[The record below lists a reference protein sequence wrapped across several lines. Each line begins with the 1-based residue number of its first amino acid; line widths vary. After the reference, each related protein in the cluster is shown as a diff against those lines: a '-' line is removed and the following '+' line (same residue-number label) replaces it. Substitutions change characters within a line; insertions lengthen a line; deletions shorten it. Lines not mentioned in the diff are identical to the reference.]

1 MPATITHNEGTITGG
16 KDHVYCEFILVGG
29 GNTNHGGQVIKNF
42 ARIKCKTIV
51 KIMIGAGNIKGCKST
66 ITWSASDNTKSQITS
81 DYGFEYLK
89 DSLWHDDTITA
100 KGGEETLLID
110 NLTGEEVRY
119 GDNVNKPGTC
129 AIKMLTTEYNNV
141 VGGNLCSEVKTDGDY
156 TILIWNQSSKFQ
168 VS

>member
-1 MPATITHNEGTITGG
+1 MPSRITNNTGTINGSKEHTY
-16 KDHVYCEFILVGG
+16 VEFILVGG

-42 ARIKCKTIV
+42 GRIKCKTIT
-51 KIMIGAGNIKGCKST
+51 IISIGAGNIKGCPSS

-89 DSLWHDDTITA
+89 DNTWDNSKIIA
-100 KGGEETLLID
+100 KGGEETLVID

-129 AIKMLTTEYNNV
+129 AIKMLATDYINSIIT
-141 VGGNLCSEVKTDGDY
+141 GNPEVKTDGDY
-156 TILIWNQSSKFQ
+156 KILVWSQPGTLQ
-168 VS
+168 VP

>member
-1 MPATITHNEGTITGG
+1 MPSRITNNTGTINGSKEHTY
-16 KDHVYCEFILVGG
+16 VEFILVGG

-42 ARIKCKTIV
+42 GRIKCKTIT
-51 KIMIGAGNIKGCKST
+51 IISIGAGNIKGCPSK
-66 ITWSASDNTKSQITS
+66 ITWSASDNTDAQITS

-89 DSLWHDDTITA
+89 DNTWDNSKIIA
-100 KGGEETLLID
+100 KGGEETLVID

>member
-1 MPATITHNEGTITGG
+1 MPARITHNEGTITGS
-16 KDHVYCEFILVGG
+16 KEHVYTEFILVGG
-29 GNTNHGGQVIKNF
+29 GNLNHGGQVIKNF

-51 KIMIGAGNIKGCKST
+51 NILIGAGNIKGCPSS
-66 ITWSASDNTKSQITS
+66 ITWKDSNTPHLLS
-81 DYGFEYLK
+81 DYGFEHLRDNTWDNSY
-89 DSLWHDDTITA
+89 IIA

-129 AIKMLTTEYNNV
+129 AIKMLATDYTNV
-141 VGGNLCSEVKTDGDY
+141 IVTGNPEVKTDGDY
-156 TILIWNQSSKFQ
+156 KIIIWSQPGTLQ

>member
-1 MPATITHNEGTITGG
+1 MPARITHNQGTINGS
-16 KDHVYCEFILVGG
+16 KEHAYVEFILVGG

-42 ARIKCKTIV
+42 ARIKCKTIT
-51 KIMIGAGNIKGCKST
+51 IISIGAGNIKGCPSS
-66 ITWSASDNTKSQITS
+66 ITWSASDNTKAQITS
-81 DYGFEYLK
+81 DYGFEHLK
-89 DSLWHDDTITA
+89 DNIWNNSNIIA

-129 AIKMLTTEYNNV
+129 AIKMLATDYTNTIV
-141 VGGNLCSEVKTDGDY
+141 TGNPEVKTDGDY
-156 TILIWNQSSKFQ
+156 KIIIWSQPGTLQ

>member
-1 MPATITHNEGTITGG
+1 MPSRITHNEGTINGSTE
-16 KDHVYCEFILVGG
+16 HSFIEFILVGG
-29 GNTNHGGQVIKNF
+29 GNTNHGGQVIKNYG
-42 ARIKCKTIV
+42 RIKSKTIV

-89 DSLWHDDTITA
+89 DSIWHNDTIIA

-129 AIKMLTTEYNNV
+129 AIKMLSTDYANAIVTGSPEI
-141 VGGNLCSEVKTDGDY
+141 KTDGDY
-156 TILIWNQSSKFQ
+156 KILVWNQPGTIQ
-168 VS
+168 AP

>member
-1 MPATITHNEGTITGG
+1 MPSGIIKNTGTITGG
-16 KDHVYCEFILVGG
+16 LEHVYVEFILVGG

-42 ARIKCKTIV
+42 ARIKCKTITS
-51 KIMIGAGNIKGCKST
+51 ISIGAGNIKGCPSS
-66 ITWSASDNTKSQITS
+66 ITWSASDNTKAQITS
-81 DYGFEYLK
+81 DYGFEHLR
-89 DSLWHDDTITA
+89 DNTWDNSNIIA

-129 AIKMLTTEYNNV
+129 AIKMLATDYTNV
-141 VGGNLCSEVKTDGDY
+141 IITGNPEVKTDGDY
-156 TILIWNQSSKFQ
+156 KIIIWSQPGTMQ